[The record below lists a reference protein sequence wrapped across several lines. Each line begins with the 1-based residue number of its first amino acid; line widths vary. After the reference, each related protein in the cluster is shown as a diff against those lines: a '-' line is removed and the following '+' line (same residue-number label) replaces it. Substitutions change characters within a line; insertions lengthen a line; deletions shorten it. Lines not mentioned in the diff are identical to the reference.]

1 MALVAEGMEN
11 AKVGDA
17 MAVHVKQE
25 KSMANPVMNIQIV
38 NRVNVVVSVIAKE
51 HTPPPLHQLQLQL
64 VL

>member
-38 NRVNVVVSVIAKE
+38 NRVILIVGVV
-51 HTPPPLHQLQLQL
+51 
-64 VL
+64 